1 MALKSSNKI
10 DTNTY
15 EIEVTVDGETF
26 KKACTSAYLKGRKNI
41 QVPGFRKGKAT
52 QGMIEKLYGEGV
64 FYEEAL
70 DEVYPAAVSA
80 AFDEAGLEVVDAPFD
95 LEIPVMDKENGVE
108 MKMKVTTYPEVKL
121 GDYKGLKVAK
131 LPTEATD
138 EDVDNELKALQERN
152 SRLIVADDRAAQN
165 GDTVS
170 LDFEGFVDGVAFEGG
185 KGEDFQLKLGSGQ
198 FIPGF
203 EEQVA
208 GHKIDEDFDVTVT
221 FPEDYQMTDYAGKEA
236 VFKCK
241 IHSISKEEIPE
252 LTDDFVKEISDF
264 DTVDEWKADAKKKLE
279 ENAEQT
285 AKVGFEN
292 ALVAKLID
300 KVQDPIPHCMFEQRA
315 DGMMD
320 AFANQLKGQ
329 NVDLDLYLQYTGMTK
344 DQLKETYLERAENEV
359 KLRLALEKIAELEGL
374 EVADEELDAEL
385 TKLAEQY
392 NMTLDDVKARIP
404 VAEYKLDML
413 VTKALDLVKDSAVVD
428 NSEPAEAEAEKAEE
442 APAED
447 KDAE

>member
-1 MALKSSNKI
+1 
-10 DTNTY
+10 
-15 EIEVTVDGETF
+15 
-26 KKACTSAYLKGRKNI
+26 
-41 QVPGFRKGKAT
+41 
-52 QGMIEKLYGEGV
+52 
-64 FYEEAL
+64 
-70 DEVYPAAVSA
+70 
-80 AFDEAGLEVVDAPFD
+80 
-95 LEIPVMDKENGVE
+95 
-108 MKMKVTTYPEVKL
+108 
-121 GDYKGLKVAK
+121 
-131 LPTEATD
+131 
-138 EDVDNELKALQERN
+138 
-152 SRLIVADDRAAQN
+152 
-165 GDTVS
+165 
-170 LDFEGFVDGVAFEGG
+170 
-185 KGEDFQLKLGSGQ
+185 
-198 FIPGF
+198 
-203 EEQVA
+203 
-208 GHKIDEDFDVTVT
+208 
-221 FPEDYQMTDYAGKEA
+221 MTDYAGKEA

-428 NSEPAEAEAEKAEE
+428 NSEPAEAEK
-442 APAED
+442 AED
-447 KDAE
+447 KEAE

>member
-1 MALKSSNKI
+1 MILKSSEKTDVNM
-10 DTNTY
+10 T
-15 EIEVTVDGETF
+15 ELVATVDAETF
-26 KKACTSAYLKGRKNI
+26 EKAIEAVYQRQKKNI
-41 QVPGFRKGKAT
+41 SLPGFRKGKVPRRLCERT
-52 QGMIEKLYGEGV
+52 YGEGV
-64 FYEEAL
+64 FFEDALNLILNMEMPGVIAEAAL
-70 DEVYPAAVSA
+70 N
-80 AFDEAGLEVVDAPFD
+80 LVDAPKVEVTSVSKED
-95 LEIPVMDKENGVE
+95 GATVKIICVTKPEIHIA
-108 MKMKVTTYPEVKL
+108 
-121 GDYKGLKVAK
+121 DYKGMTAPKEDK
-131 LPTEATD
+131 EITD
-138 EDVDNELKALQERN
+138 EDVAKQAENVCKRN
-152 SRLIVADDRAAQN
+152 AKMVSVDDRAAEM
-165 GDTVS
+165 GDEVT
-170 LDFEGFVDGVAFEGG
+170 LDFEGFFGDTPFEGG

-320 AFANQLKGQ
+320 AFANQLK
-329 NVDLDLYLQYTGMTK
+329 
-344 DQLKETYLERAENEV
+344 ETYLERAENEV

-428 NSEPAEAEAEKAEE
+428 NSEPAEAEAEKTEE

-447 KDAE
+447 KEAE

>member
-1 MALKSSNKI
+1 MTATFEKKGTNDGVLKFTIAQDEIQKGLTTAFNK
-10 DTNTY
+10 
-15 EIEVTVDGETF
+15 V
-26 KKACTSAYLKGRKNI
+26 KKSLN
-41 QVPGFRKGKAT
+41 VPGFRKGKVSR
-52 QGMIEKLYGEGV
+52 QVFNRMYG
-64 FYEEAL
+64 EEAL
-70 DEVYPAAVSA
+70 YEDALNAVLPEAYEAAVK
-80 AFDEAGLEVVDAPFD
+80 EAGIDPVSQPKIDVESMEKGQDWVITAEVTV
-95 LEIPVMDKENGVE
+95 K
-108 MKMKVTTYPEVKL
+108 PEVKL
-121 GDYKGLKVAK
+121 GQYKDLVVEKQDREV
-131 LPTEATD
+131 TD
-138 EDVDNELKALQERN
+138 ADVDARIKREQEAQAELVIKE
-152 SRLIVADDRAAQN
+152 DAAAEN
-165 GDTVS
+165 GDTVVI
-170 LDFEGFVDGVAFEGG
+170 DFEGFVDGEAFDGG
-185 KGEDFQLKLGSGQ
+185 KGENYSLTLGSGQ

-428 NSEPAEAEAEKAEE
+428 NSEPAEAEK
-442 APAED
+442 AED
-447 KDAE
+447 KEAE

>member
-1 MALKSSNKI
+1 MNLKSSNKTDVNMTELVVEI
-10 DTNTY
+10 DA
-15 EIEVTVDGETF
+15 ESFE
-26 KKACTSAYLKGRKNI
+26 KAVEAAYQRQKKNI
-41 QVPGFRKGKAT
+41 SMPGFRKGKVPRKMCERT
-52 QGMIEKLYGEGV
+52 YGENV
-64 FYEEAL
+64 FYEDAINAL
-70 DEVYPAAVSA
+70 LNMELPALIVDNKLNVVDTPKVEVTAVS
-80 AFDEAGLEVVDAPFD
+80 
-95 LEIPVMDKENGVE
+95 KEDGVT
-108 MKMKVTTYPEVKL
+108 MKVICVTKPEISL
-121 GDYKGLKVAK
+121 EGYKGIEAPKVVKEIA
-131 LPTEATD
+131 D
-138 EDVDNELKALQERN
+138 EDVDQQIESMRQRN
-152 SRLIVADDRAAQN
+152 ARVVSVDDRAAEM
-165 GDTVS
+165 GDEVN
-170 LDFEGFVDGVAFEGG
+170 LNFEGFFGDEAFDGG
-185 KGEDFQLKLGSGQ
+185 KGENYQLKLGSGQ

-208 GHKIDEDFDVTVT
+208 GHNIGENFDVTVT
-221 FPEDYQMTDYAGKEA
+221 FPEDYQMDEYAGKEA
-236 VFKCK
+236 VFHCS
-241 IHSISKEEIPE
+241 INSISHEELPE
-252 LTDDFVKEISDF
+252 LDDEFVKDTSDF
-264 DTVDEWKADAKKKLE
+264 DTVDELKADVRKKLE

-428 NSEPAEAEAEKAEE
+428 NSEPAEAEK
-442 APAED
+442 AED
-447 KDAE
+447 KEAE